1 MDAVRRLSAKRE
13 LKILWLSLWYYFSFM
28 PDSDLSNHLPDA
40 KNAFNLKIVS
50 REPTYFKS
58 QYGNLIETLLR
69 NRPRRVSNSRN
80 FEIGVSDCHK

>member
-1 MDAVRRLSAKRE
+1 MNRILGKYDTILPGGVVNSDK
-13 LKILWLSLWYYFSFM
+13 LK

-50 REPTYFKS
+50 REPTYIKS
-58 QYGNLIETLLR
+58 QYGNLIGTMLR
-69 NRPRRVSNSRN
+69 NRPRRFSNSRN